1 MILVL
6 IPGVQSGVF
15 RLISQLISDRIRRN
29 PQVLFVG
36 LAVASWVIFWMFRQK
51 YGFLGD
57 GYLRADDLTRGQ
69 GPGEELGIMHLLI
82 WLNGVLAPWGRG
94 EVFTMQVFSVF
105 WGAPYVYFTCLWAN
119 RIKSHLS
126 VRALAVGCLLFVGT
140 IQYFFGYIEVYA
152 PMPVFLLAFSWTGWR
167 SLAREGSLWWPTL
180 LLLCGVFMHVM
191 MAACIPAWIY
201 LCYVELQA
209 KYPRLRCASRYLI
222 ALTIAAFLGAR
233 YALGLI
239 TSLHVPWLP
248 LFSDAEQPYAVFS
261 TMHLWE
267 WINAQ
272 VLGAPAAWPLLIL
285 CGLAICKKRRR
296 PNTYGIF
303 LILSAGTQLYGSLTL
318 NFMLGSRD
326 WDLKCFAGISV
337 TLVAVYGVARLVG
350 SENYPGLRRYLLAWG
365 VAFSALNTAPWVYI
379 NHTDRSVELLDR
391 WLNDDPAPFYLTYP
405 PELVQG
411 MLYTEARLTNKALAE
426 FEQGMSR
433 HPEDARI
440 LYNAAVLCSKQGL
453 VEQGIRRGLRAV
465 SLAPTYARAHAW
477 LAFAYDKTG
486 RSDKATLHAMRYLS
500 LVKDDPRFEE
510 LTRTIQEF
518 LKTHKDKKSESIQ

>member
-1 MILVL
+1 M
-6 IPGVQSGVF
+6 
-15 RLISQLISDRIRRN
+15 
-29 PQVLFVG
+29 
-36 LAVASWVIFWMFRQK
+36 
-51 YGFLGD
+51 
-57 GYLRADDLTRGQ
+57 
-69 GPGEELGIMHLLI
+69 
-82 WLNGVLAPWGRG
+82 
-94 EVFTMQVFSVF
+94 
-105 WGAPYVYFTCLWAN
+105 
-119 RIKSHLS
+119 
-126 VRALAVGCLLFVGT
+126 
-140 IQYFFGYIEVYA
+140 
-152 PMPVFLLAFSWTGWR
+152 
-167 SLAREGSLWWPTL
+167 
-180 LLLCGVFMHVM
+180 
-191 MAACIPAWIY
+191 
-201 LCYVELQA
+201 
-209 KYPRLRCASRYLI
+209 
-222 ALTIAAFLGAR
+222 
-233 YALGLI
+233 
-239 TSLHVPWLP
+239 
-248 LFSDAEQPYAVFS
+248 
-261 TMHLWE
+261 
-267 WINAQ
+267 
-272 VLGAPAAWPLLIL
+272 
-285 CGLAICKKRRR
+285 
-296 PNTYGIF
+296 
-303 LILSAGTQLYGSLTL
+303 
-318 NFMLGSRD
+318 
-326 WDLKCFAGISV
+326 

-477 LAFAYDKTG
+477 LAFAYDKTS

-518 LKTHKDKKSESIQ
+518 LKTHKDKRSESIQ